1 MSFWCF
7 LQKIENIGKSRPNF
21 SLLRWCGGVLG
32 GSLLHCLFSKVGAC
46 PTLWLA
52 CEFWQLTFTLQSEE
66 KMDDVLKSGHFSIL
80 TISICSTTTQCL
92 YKMCVLLLSLLQHYY
107 TTKLE
112 TIPPQLNT
120 VSFAHKMSQKNSIFG
135 KIKHMCAS
143 SPLFSSGRGSFPD
156 PFNQIGQF

>member
-80 TISICSTTTQCL
+80 TISICAVFVQNVSRSYCL
-92 YKMCVLLLSLLQHYY
+92 LDSMV
-107 TTKLE
+107 TKL
-112 TIPPQLNT
+112 Q
-120 VSFAHKMSQKNSIFG
+120 
-135 KIKHMCAS
+135 
-143 SPLFSSGRGSFPD
+143 RGM
-156 PFNQIGQF
+156 I

>member
-80 TISICSTTTQCL
+80 TISICSSTTIQCL
-92 YKMCVLLLSLLQHYY
+92 YKMCVLHSQQHYY

-112 TIPPQLNT
+112 TIPPQLHR
-120 VSFAHKMSQKNSIFG
+120 VSFTLKMSQTSCSTFL
-135 KIKHMCAS
+135 KI
-143 SPLFSSGRGSFPD
+143 
-156 PFNQIGQF
+156 